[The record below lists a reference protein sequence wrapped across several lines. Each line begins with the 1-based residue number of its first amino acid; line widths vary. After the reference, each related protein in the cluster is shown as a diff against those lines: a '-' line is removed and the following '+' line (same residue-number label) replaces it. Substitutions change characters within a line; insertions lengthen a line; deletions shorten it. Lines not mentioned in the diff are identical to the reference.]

1 MNFLDWYTDTVD
13 IYRVVQVQD
22 GNLTRQRRQLIQE
35 GVACRIYRTE
45 NRTPTMEQ
53 TAAYLREEYS
63 LSCDNGVD
71 IRAGDELHLHRGALL
86 GHTVQTTRAFAGD
99 PHHYYEPFGAVIPG
113 LAHQEIR
120 LLQEERIDSVDVGTA
135 GEATETNSTANSGE
149 A

>member
-1 MNFLDWYTDTVD
+1 MNFKDWYTDTVD
-13 IYRVVQVQD
+13 IYRVVPVQE
-22 GNLTRQRRQLIQE
+22 GNLTRQQRQLITK
-35 GVACRIYRTE
+35 GVPCRIYRTG
-45 NRTPTMEQ
+45 NSAPTMEQ
-53 TAAYLREEYS
+53 TAAYIREES
-63 LSCDNGVD
+63 NLSCDNAVD
-71 IRAGDELHLHRGALL
+71 LRAGDELHLHRGALL

-135 GEATETNSTANSGE
+135 GEAAETDSTANSGE